1 MCVLSHF
8 SCVQLFAT
16 LWTCSLPGSSVHGIL
31 PYWNGLPFPSPGDL
45 PDPRIKPALLGL
57 LHWQAGSLPL
67 VPPGKPMLNTSLS
80 GVYPYNTLPL
90 MVIVTNQKEGRSVTK
105 LPDSITELPS
115 NWIGCQLPV
124 CDSLW
129 NNARESNQNPNAS
142 VPYHRLLTASLH
154 HMKAPRLLIRVGHS
168 SWGMSLLCSPL
179 HQLRIKATFL
189 FPPNSVSV
197 IYIWLRWAEKAKILA
212 SNNFTLSTQYVKLTL
227 PSHWG

>member
-1 MCVLSHF
+1 
-8 SCVQLFAT
+8 
-16 LWTCSLPGSSVHGIL
+16 
-31 PYWNGLPFPSPGDL
+31 
-45 PDPRIKPALLGL
+45 
-57 LHWQAGSLPL
+57 
-67 VPPGKPMLNTSLS
+67 
-80 GVYPYNTLPL
+80 
-90 MVIVTNQKEGRSVTK
+90 MVIVTNQKEARRVTK

-115 NWIGCQLPV
+115 NWIDCQLPV

-189 FPPNSVSV
+189 FPPSSVSIFFYSALVDRESQDFGQQHLYV
-197 IYIWLRWAEKAKILA
+197 IFKWPSTHSPKYHCEKQCRSVTFSPAFIL
-212 SNNFTLSTQYVKLTL
+212 
-227 PSHWG
+227 